1 MEKYISILR
10 GINVSGSK
18 PIKMDALRALFEDL
32 NFKSVTTYIQ
42 SGNVVFADKKTNTR
56 DLEKRIQKE
65 ILKVFGFDVPV
76 IVKEKKEVELI
87 IKNNPFIA
95 KKNVDATRLYVTFL
109 SEEPE
114 QIHIDKI
121 KELKYPPD
129 EFIILEKAVYMYVP
143 ISYGNTKLN
152 NNFFESKLKV
162 AATTRNWR
170 TVNELVNIAEA
181 I

>member
-10 GINVSGSK
+10 GINVSGHK
-18 PIKMDALRALFEDL
+18 PIKMDALRTLFEDL
-32 NFKSVTTYIQ
+32 NFKNVTTYIQ
-42 SGNVVFADKKTNTR
+42 SGNVVFADKKIKPLE
-56 DLEKRIQKE
+56 LEKRIQNE
-65 ILKVFGFDVPV
+65 ILNVFGFDVPT

-87 IKNNPFIA
+87 IKNNPFMT
-95 KKNVDATRLYVTFL
+95 KKNVDTTRLYVTFL
-109 SEEPE
+109 SEEPK
-114 QIHIDKI
+114 QIHVDKI

-129 EFIILEKAVYMYVP
+129 EFIILEKAVYLHVP
-143 ISYGNTKLN
+143 ISYGNSKLS

-170 TVNELVNIAEA
+170 TVNELVSIAEA